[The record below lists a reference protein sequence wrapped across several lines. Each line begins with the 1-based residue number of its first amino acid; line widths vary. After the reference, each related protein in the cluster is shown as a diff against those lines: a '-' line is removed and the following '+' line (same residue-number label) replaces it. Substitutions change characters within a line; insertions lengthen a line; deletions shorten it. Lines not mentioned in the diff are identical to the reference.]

1 MTATLAR
8 PAHAAPVAA
17 APEPARTIATRTTL
31 LAMSASVVGA
41 LSYGCTLLLTNA
53 LAPAE
58 FAIFAGGQMILT
70 TVGTGANAL
79 VPMPLARELT
89 AAGADTARDRRAV
102 GFAAALA
109 VVAGLV
115 AAVVATLIAC
125 SFADLPDAVAIGA
138 SALALC
144 LLTPAL
150 GWLQGRQRFGS
161 YAAVSVAQVVVRTGA
176 SAVLC
181 LVFGF
186 GAMAGLVAFAV
197 GALSVLMAVLPGMA
211 GDLRFTP
218 ALLRDRTRWRFTTGT
233 AATLVTTSSLVGADV
248 VIAAALGRGDVA
260 TSGFQ
265 ALSTLSKGPV
275 FLAAGTVLVVLPA
288 LGRGADRDGETVRV
302 ALRSFCRIAFLA
314 AVVIATAP
322 APLVSIMLPHRYETA
337 IPLLPALAVSGLAYS
352 VIVVLSAVLL
362 GLGAHGRVAAS
373 LVFASAVIPAA
384 AVMGWQADG
393 VRGLAVWTAAASVAA
408 ALAQV
413 VAVAD
418 KLPNGTAL
426 PTLVIAAVAAA
437 EAAALTQLER
447 WPLLWV
453 ACVIAAAAATLG
465 APRLRRRPSARPA
478 ATPHRSLG
486 TESDMASTLIIP
498 RQVGPPT
505 WADRTEPL
513 PVVDPP
519 TVAIELPTEPIP
531 IVRPNVQASVWRS
544 WWALAA
550 LATTL
555 TGAAAAMRLWGLRT
569 ANELFVDEI
578 TYAQLGSQ
586 VALGH
591 LPSQDGRPFF
601 LHPPGSF
608 VINAVVIRVWRLS
621 GSLMDLVY
629 DLRFVGAALGSLTVL
644 LCFVILLRT
653 SSVPAAVI
661 GAAVVAVDPF
671 VLRNN
676 SRVMIETP
684 ATVFLLIGFLVLLLV
699 VNGGRARR
707 IAGELA
713 AGLAL
718 GAAIVC
724 KDMTVVP
731 ALVTVVAAALWRRTL
746 PWAAAARITAA
757 AFVPYT
763 LYLTLLATQGLLPQ
777 WIGAKTSGI
786 RRMLGI
792 EQSTG
797 FNNGS
802 TGNLGSRLL
811 AEVLHFGTSYAL
823 IASGFAGGVALALSR
838 NRGRRLIGLLSA
850 STGAL
855 GLYSALFGTLEEQ
868 FGYYVAVTS
877 LLAVATLAWRAAK
890 RWRRAGV
897 AILVG
902 SLLFASTAAFMG
914 VSARLVQDD
923 GYLHLAAWLDTSLPA
938 GSRVGLTSPTAEL
951 TFLPRPGFEVW
962 PSLASLS
969 DNHADYV
976 ITSQASLEQGY
987 GYASPRLLGWL
998 EDTATPVVSFAGPS
1012 NGQLTVWHLDQEA
1025 LAAAIARGETIPP
1038 VSGGYS

>member
-1 MTATLAR
+1 MTATLER
-8 PAHAAPVAA
+8 PAHAAPVGA
-17 APEPARTIATRTTL
+17 APEPSRTIPTRTTL

-41 LSYGCTLLLTNA
+41 LSYGCTLLMMNT

-58 FAIFAGGQMILT
+58 FAMFAGGQMILT

-89 AAGADTARDRRAV
+89 AAGADTARGRRAV
-102 GFAAALA
+102 GFAVALA

-115 AAVVATLIAC
+115 AAVVATVIAG
-125 SFADLPDAVAIGA
+125 SFADLPEAVAIGA

-211 GDLRFTP
+211 GDLRFAP
-218 ALLRDRTRWRFTTGT
+218 ALLCDRTRWRFTTGT

-322 APLVSIMLPHRYETA
+322 APLVSIMLPQRYETA
-337 IPLLPALAVSGLAYS
+337 IPLLPALALSGLAYS

-362 GLGAHGRVAAS
+362 GLGAHGRVAAT
-373 LVFASAVIPAA
+373 LVFASMVIPAA
-384 AVMGWQADG
+384 AFAGWQADG
-393 VRGLAVWTAAASVAA
+393 VRGLACWTAAASVAA

-418 KLPNGTAL
+418 KLPSGTAL
-426 PTLVIAAVAAA
+426 PTLVIAVIAAA
-437 EAAALTQLER
+437 GATALTQIER

-453 ACVIAAAAATLG
+453 ACVIAAIAATLG
-465 APRLRRRPSARPA
+465 APRLRRRPSARHA

-486 TESDMASTLIIP
+486 TGPDMATTLTIP
-498 RQVGPPT
+498 RQAGPPH
-505 WADRTEPL
+505 WVDRTERL

-519 TVAIELPTEPIP
+519 TVAIDLPTEPIP
-531 IVRPNVQASVWRS
+531 VVHPSVAASVWRS

-555 TGAAAAMRLWGLRT
+555 IGAAAAMRLWGLRT

-578 TYAQLGSQ
+578 TYAQLASQ
-586 VALGH
+586 VAQGH
-591 LPSQDGRPFF
+591 LPSQDGQPFF

-608 VINAVVIRVWRLS
+608 VINAVVIRVWKLS
-621 GSLMDLVY
+621 GPLMDLVY
-629 DLRFVGAALGSLTVL
+629 DLRFVGAALGALTVL
-644 LCFVILLRT
+644 LCFVILLRA
-653 SSVPAAVI
+653 SSVSAAVI

-684 ATVFLLIGFLVLLLV
+684 ATVFLLIGFLVLLLALD
-699 VNGGRARR
+699 GGRARR

-731 ALVTVVAAALWRRTL
+731 TLVTVAAAALWRRTL
-746 PWAAAARITAA
+746 PWAAAARITGA

-763 LYLTLLATQGLLPQ
+763 LYLTLIATQGLLPQ

-823 IASGFAGGVALALSR
+823 IASGFAAGVALALSR
-838 NRGRRLIGLLSA
+838 NRSRRLIGLLSA
-850 STGAL
+850 ST
-855 GLYSALFGTLEEQ
+855 
-868 FGYYVAVTS
+868 
-877 LLAVATLAWRAAK
+877 
-890 RWRRAGV
+890 RRT
-897 AILVG
+897 
-902 SLLFASTAAFMG
+902 ASTLRRSSG
-914 VSARLVQDD
+914 RLRSSSA
-923 GYLHLAAWLDTSLPA
+923 T
-938 GSRVGLTSPTAEL
+938 TSPSPPCSRS
-951 TFLPRPGFEVW
+951 PRSRGGRRSGGGARVSRSSSAVCCSPRQRLSW
-962 PSLASLS
+962 ASPLGS
-969 DNHADYV
+969 SRTTGTC
-976 ITSQASLEQGY
+976 TSQPGWTHRC
-987 GYASPRLLGWL
+987 PR
-998 EDTATPVVSFAGPS
+998 
-1012 NGQLTVWHLDQEA
+1012 
-1025 LAAAIARGETIPP
+1025 ARGW
-1038 VSGGYS
+1038 G